1 MNISVLFICG
11 SLEPGKDGVGDYT
24 RILAAELQKFGCTT
38 HIVSLYDKD
47 VDVLTQECQYSQ
59 KREVAVSRVPIEFN
73 LQLRYAHLSGIVKKF
88 NPCWI
93 SLQFVP
99 YSFHKKGM
107 PITLVYHLKKLH
119 GNFQWH
125 IMFHE
130 LWVGTNHALSFKKAL
145 IKKIQKALVFNLFKV
160 LKPSLATT
168 SNTFYAELL
177 QNYVVS
183 VLPLFS
189 NIGFINVPDLKEKD
203 KVFRV
208 IHFGNFTGDL
218 VELEGQLNFVCN
230 ISSKHQIKEVKILC
244 VGSGGV
250 YKEQSLELIR
260 SQFQNFEIVDFGRTS
275 EHEISKLLQ
284 LSDLGISRA
293 DRDMLGKSGSSMA
306 MLEHGLPILLKGERV
321 VNKNDLIDQY
331 FYEQLH
337 YSKDIHL
344 KFKAFEKHPMSE
356 VIASMFYQKLLG

>member
-1 MNISVLFICG
+1 MKILFVCG
-11 SLEPGKDGVGDYT
+11 SLEPGKDGVGDYS
-24 RILAAELQKFGCTT
+24 RILAAALQDFGCTT
-38 HIVSLYDKD
+38 RIVSLYDKD

-59 KREVAVSRVPIEFN
+59 KKEVVVSRVPIKFN
-73 LQLRYAHLSGIVKKF
+73 AALRYGHLSSIVNDFK
-88 NPCWI
+88 PQWI

-107 PITLVYHLKKLH
+107 PITLGYHLKKLH
-119 GNFQWH
+119 GNFHWH

-145 IKKIQKALVFNLFKV
+145 VKNVQKALVFNLFKV
-160 LKPSLATT
+160 LKPSFATT

-177 QNYVVS
+177 QNYAVS

-189 NIGFINVPDLKEKD
+189 NIGFVHFPDLKEKG
-203 KVFRV
+203 KILRV
-208 IHFGNFTGDL
+208 IHFGSFTGDL
-218 VELEGQLNFVCN
+218 GELEGQLNFVCN

-260 SQFQNFEIVDFGRTS
+260 SQFQNFEIMDFGRTS

-306 MLEHGLPILLKGERV
+306 MLEHGLPILLKSERS

-337 YSKDIHL
+337 YSKDTHL
-344 KFKAFEKHPMSE
+344 KFEAFEKHPMSE